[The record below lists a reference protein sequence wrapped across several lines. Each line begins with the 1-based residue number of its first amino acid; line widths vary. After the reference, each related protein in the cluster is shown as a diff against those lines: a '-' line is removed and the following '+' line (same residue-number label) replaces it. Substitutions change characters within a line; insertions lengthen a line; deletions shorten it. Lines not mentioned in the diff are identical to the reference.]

1 MNAPTSSGP
10 TTARAPGGA
19 PVSPP
24 GWVPA
29 AWTVLAGLVVM
40 SVLSALGL
48 WAAGGTGIPD
58 NGFPRVVV
66 AVVVVAIGGSVRL
79 AGDAGPL
86 AGTRGGLTVMPLSV
100 TLAGALVIAAGFV
113 RPLRHRAVAGA
124 SGLAGWAARIALL
137 WLGALVGLALAARQ
151 TFTVPLGGGTIG
163 DIGQLFGISPRIGY
177 TTDVPQTVLFGL
189 LWLAGVLFLA
199 LLVSHGAPLPPR
211 LLRCQESVRPAAY
224 AVVALLLAH
233 IALGA
238 LIALVVAAT
247 RGHPAETIA
256 VILLGLPNLVWPL
269 LTIGLGATW
278 HGRVDGPFALPMPHV
293 LDEVLRTPDVSTLDL
308 RTLAEHDGRV
318 WWLVVVDALLLL
330 AAAYVMARRS
340 PPRTPL
346 WRHAAHLALALGSA
360 VLMICLVCRVEA
372 HYGLSLLGVGDLG
385 GGLSGVLFLTPQW
398 WTALG
403 LAALCGLAAGLV
415 GGWVA
420 GRVPPRGEAPGPV
433 PDRTAGSSADTGSAG
448 PADH

>member
-1 MNAPTSSGP
+1 
-10 TTARAPGGA
+10 
-19 PVSPP
+19 
-24 GWVPA
+24 
-29 AWTVLAGLVVM
+29 
-40 SVLSALGL
+40 
-48 WAAGGTGIPD
+48 
-58 NGFPRVVV
+58 
-66 AVVVVAIGGSVRL
+66 
-79 AGDAGPL
+79 
-86 AGTRGGLTVMPLSV
+86 
-100 TLAGALVIAAGFV
+100 
-113 RPLRHRAVAGA
+113 
-124 SGLAGWAARIALL
+124 
-137 WLGALVGLALAARQ
+137 
-151 TFTVPLGGGTIG
+151 
-163 DIGQLFGISPRIGY
+163 
-177 TTDVPQTVLFGL
+177 
-189 LWLAGVLFLA
+189 
-199 LLVSHGAPLPPR
+199 

-403 LAALCGLAAGLV
+403 LAALCGLAAGPV

-433 PDRTAGSSADTGSAG
+433 PGRTAGSSADTGSAG
-448 PADH
+448 PADR